1 MINPMKIT
9 HTLKLSSTIATLTVG
24 SSLFGQGFANLDFE
38 SAMVAGYS
46 PGSSI
51 PSALAFP
58 GWSIPPSTIYYDAIS
73 LGGAVTSINDLS
85 TGLGY
90 SPLEGTFSAFLFGGT
105 FNTPVSISQTGLVP
119 AGTTTIQLWQ
129 GTFMALGGFELS
141 MDGQVI
147 PMTTISSQSGYVVR
161 VGDVSAYAGN
171 LATLQITALGVPTG
185 PGPNPV
191 LIDNI
196 QFVVPE
202 PTTISLIGLGLLS
215 LLWHRWSKKQ

>member
-51 PSALAFP
+51 
-58 GWSIPPSTIYYDAIS
+58 PSTIYYDAIS

-171 LATLQITALGVPTG
+171 LVTLQITALGVPTG